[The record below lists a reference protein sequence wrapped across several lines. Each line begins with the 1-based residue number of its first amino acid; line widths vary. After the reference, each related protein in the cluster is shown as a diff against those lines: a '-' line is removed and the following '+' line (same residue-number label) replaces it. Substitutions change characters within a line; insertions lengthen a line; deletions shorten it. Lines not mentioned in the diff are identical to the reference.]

1 MHDAEED
8 AREPE
13 SEPLGDAE
21 APPGGGPAGAAAEPA
36 AQEPS
41 EAASKLDMALDDIGG
56 EISREPA
63 ICRYFTSAG
72 GCIYGDNCWFSHVL
86 PAPAPPAA
94 PDSQRRLHRL
104 HVACASGA
112 RAAARGVTSSSA
124 ARISFHCSFFFL

>member
-1 MHDAEED
+1 MMVV
-8 AREPE
+8 
-13 SEPLGDAE
+13 LGMLLF
-21 APPGGGPAGAAAEPA
+21 AAA

-94 PDSQRRLHRL
+94 PE
-104 HVACASGA
+104 
-112 RAAARGVTSSSA
+112 AAREDSA
-124 ARISFHCSFFFL
+124 EVPAADAEDGSNADADSDAVSYLFISRAVRKACLLCVY